1 MPPSSKLAADLQGLA
16 PPIGANT
23 NPASRRAR
31 WRQAR
36 GHATL
41 LVVALAVTAAS
52 LALEAPD
59 EEHVTFV
66 GLRLPPSCL
75 WRSTLG
81 IPCAGCGL
89 TRSFVALVHGEWS
102 RAFAFHP
109 LGPVLFA
116 LIWAQV
122 PYRALHMWQAYHG
135 RPLWRPRYLVCIPL
149 AFAGALLAVWL
160 WRTIAL
166 LW

>member
-1 MPPSSKLAADLQGLA
+1 MAHSSQLATHGQDPVALA
-16 PPIGANT
+16 CPTAAA
-23 NPASRRAR
+23 ASRRQR

-41 LVVALAVTAAS
+41 VLVAVAVTAAS
-52 LALEAPD
+52 LALKAPD
-59 EEHVTFV
+59 QDHVTFA
-66 GLRLPPSCL
+66 GLQLPPTCV

-81 IPCAGCGL
+81 FPCAGCGL
-89 TRSFVALVHGEWS
+89 TRSFVALAHGEWS

-116 LIWAQV
+116 LLWAQV
-122 PYRALHMWQAYHG
+122 PYRALHAWQAYHG
-135 RPLWRPRYLVCIPL
+135 RPLWRPAYLRWIPL
-149 AFAGALLAVWL
+149 AFAMALLAVWV
-160 WRTIAL
+160 WRTVLL